1 MENGKNVI
9 LTVDDD
15 NDLREAVRTILE
27 AEGYAVYD
35 ADSAE
40 SGLKEYAKCKPDI
53 VLVDL
58 MMEEVDSGM
67 KFIKELK
74 LLGNKAPVFLL
85 SGVGDG
91 MCNNSDCFQ
100 LGFAGILQKPFQR
113 EQLLHALNSKLK
125 KK

>member
-1 MENGKNVI
+1 MEQDKYVV

-27 AEGYAVYD
+27 AEGYVVYD
-35 ADSAE
+35 AESAE
-40 SGLKEYAKCKPDI
+40 AGLKEYRTCRPDV

-74 LLGNKAPVFLL
+74 LLGNTAPVFLL

-113 EQLLHALNSKLK
+113 EQLLHALNAKLK